1 MHEKL
6 QKVERLKQTLNQL
19 RPLTSEEL
27 RRLNEEFMIEYTY
40 DSNAIEGSTLT
51 LEETALVLKENI
63 TIAEKSLDEHL
74 SAIGHKDAYYYIEN
88 LVKQKRELN
97 ENEILNIHSFVLMD
111 RPEAKGK
118 YRNVPVKILGT
129 QAITSE
135 PFLIKPQIEN
145 LLSWYQNET
154 TLSQIEKIS
163 LFHLKFETIHPFLD
177 GNGRTGR
184 LLLNFELMK
193 HGYVPINIKYKDR
206 RRYYDAFKSYNETE
220 DISDMVALVCDYL
233 IEELERYIQIRNNKE

>member
-63 TIAEKSLDEHL
+63 TIAEKPLDEHL
-74 SAIGHKDAYYYIEN
+74 SAIGHKDAYYYIED

-118 YRNVPVKILGT
+118 YRNVPVKILGS

-135 PFLIKPQIEN
+135 PYFIKPQIEN

-154 TLSQIEKIS
+154 TLS
-163 LFHLKFETIHPFLD
+163 
-177 GNGRTGR
+177 
-184 LLLNFELMK
+184 
-193 HGYVPINIKYKDR
+193 
-206 RRYYDAFKSYNETE
+206 
-220 DISDMVALVCDYL
+220 
-233 IEELERYIQIRNNKE
+233 